1 MHQSYP
7 ITQIIPNIFHKCL
20 LYAMAIISCAGF
32 TFHTFQ
38 ILSMIRTTSYH
49 IKKIHL
55 ESSYCYLALLTQG
68 RTFLVVQLLAL
79 CSSSIL
85 PKKPYTNKLPVIPT
99 AVIQTICFYSVVF
112 PKDNIHAVIQ
122 PLTSVKFLQ
131 TPLDL
136 VFRGIHILNRISL
149 YMDKPIIKLI
159 VAMYLC
165 MLVSLY
171 ASCFA
176 YAAIIT
182 NELNSDASNPRRRY
196 KRRYCISEN
205 TFNSINCYA
214 ALIYLVFAAGINSI
228 EGAGFYDSFGL
239 VFLSSLVS
247 IELAYSEYTRWGRRR
262 YRYSTGRYYVL
273 NDDISDAFRSI
284 VWRTF
289 TDSQYLYAVGYKNWS
304 YTVLSEDVFKRE

>member
-1 MHQSYP
+1 MPVSP
-7 ITQIIPNIFHKCL
+7 FNDPD
-20 LYAMAIISCAGF
+20 
-32 TFHTFQ
+32 
-38 ILSMIRTTSYH
+38 TSHH
-49 IKKIHL
+49 IKKTHL

-68 RTFLVVQLLAL
+68 RMSLVVQLLAL
-79 CSSSIL
+79 CSSSIS
-85 PKKPYTNKLPVIPT
+85 PKKPYTDKLPVIAT
-99 AVIQTICFYSVVF
+99 AVIQTKCFYSLVSL
-112 PKDNIHAVIQ
+112 KDIHAIIQ

-136 VFRGIHILNRISL
+136 VFRGIQILNRILL

-159 VAMYLC
+159 VAMHLC

-182 NELNSDASNPRRRY
+182 NELNRDASNPMRRY

-214 ALIYLVFAAGINSI
+214 TLIYLIFAAGINSI

-247 IELAYSEYTRWGRRR
+247 ADLAYSEYTRWSGKR
-262 YRYSTGRYYVL
+262 YRYSTGRYYIL
-273 NDDISDAFRSI
+273 NDDISDAFQSI
-284 VWRTF
+284 V
-289 TDSQYLYAVGYKNWS
+289 
-304 YTVLSEDVFKRE
+304 